1 MSEITRLTVDPL
13 VTAVTDLLGASP
25 DGSAAPPGALVAVAE
40 GGRVRY
46 AAGGLARHGTAGGTA
61 VTSGS
66 LTRHSTAGR
75 PVEMSWATRTDAGSV
90 SKVVGTTAAL
100 MALVDAG
107 EVTLDAPIARHL
119 PELDRHGTV
128 RDLLEHRA
136 GRWEWWPLYLKGVR
150 GDDAVSL
157 AARLP
162 LRYRPGERRHYS
174 DLGFI
179 LLGALV
185 ARVGGD
191 LAAAVDEL
199 VLRPFGLTETRY
211 ATPAPGGP
219 VAASSPGDTIE
230 QDMIRTGVP
239 YPVDG
244 AVTDFDGW
252 RDHVLV
258 GEVNDGN
265 AFHAFDGVAGHAGLF
280 TTAADLLRF
289 ATGLLSRLDGDG
301 PIRRDTVAEFL
312 TAGADPHQALGFRV
326 WDLPSGPAVGH
337 TGFPGVAFA
346 VLPEHR
352 AGVVMITN
360 RLHAGGPPRAT
371 ERMWLRVLAAAEDH
385 LRRPRWT

>member
-1 MSEITRLTVDPL
+1 MSEITHLTADPL
-13 VTAVTDLLGASP
+13 VTAVTDLLSESSDEG
-25 DGSAAPPGALVAVAE
+25 AAPPGALVAVAE
-40 GGRVRY
+40 DGRIRY
-46 AAGGLARHGTAGGTA
+46 AAGGVARRDATGP
-61 VTSGS
+61 
-66 LTRHSTAGR
+66 
-75 PVEMSWATRTDAGSV
+75 PVEMGWDTRTDAGSV
-90 SKVVGTTAAL
+90 SKIVGTTAAL

-107 EVTLDAPIARHL
+107 EITLDAPVARHL
-119 PELDRHGTV
+119 PGLDRHGTV

-136 GRWEWWPLYLKGVR
+136 GLWEWWPLYLKGAR

-157 AARLP
+157 AAGLP
-162 LRYRPGERRHYS
+162 LRYRPGEGRHYS

-191 LAAAVDEL
+191 LAATVDDL

-219 VAASSPGDTIE
+219 VAASSTGDTIE
-230 QDMIRTGVP
+230 QGMITSGVP

-244 AVTDFDGW
+244 AVTDFAGW

-265 AFHAFDGVAGHAGLF
+265 AFHAFGGVAGHAGLF

-289 ATGLLSRLDGDG
+289 ATGLLSGLDGDG
-301 PIRRDTVAEFL
+301 PIRRDTVAGFL

-326 WDLPSGPAVGH
+326 WDLPSSPAFGH

-346 VLPEHR
+346 VLPERR
-352 AGVVMITN
+352 AAVAMITN
-360 RLHAGGPPRAT
+360 RLHASGPPRAT
-371 ERMWLRVLAAAEDH
+371 EPMWLRVLAAAEAH
-385 LRRPRWT
+385 LRRPQWT

>member
-1 MSEITRLTVDPL
+1 MSEIARLTAGPL
-13 VTAVTDLLGASP
+13 VTAVADLLGASP
-25 DGSAAPPGALVAVAE
+25 HGSTAPPGALIAVTQDD
-40 GGRVRY
+40 RVRY
-46 AAGGLARHGTAGGTA
+46 AAGGLARHGTAGP
-61 VTSGS
+61 
-66 LTRHSTAGR
+66 
-75 PVEMSWATRTDAGSV
+75 PVEMGWATRTDAGSV
-90 SKVVGTTAAL
+90 SKIVGTTAAL

-107 EVTLDAPIARHL
+107 EVGLDAPVARHL

-136 GRWEWWPLYLKGVR
+136 GLWEWWPLYLQGAR

-162 LRYRPGERRHYS
+162 LRYRPGEGRHYS

-185 ARVGGD
+185 ARVGGG
-191 LAAAVDEL
+191 LAATVDEL
-199 VLRPFGLTETRY
+199 VLRPLGLTETRY

-219 VAASSPGDTIE
+219 VAASSNGDTVE
-230 QDMIRTGVP
+230 QNMISSGVP

-265 AFHAFDGVAGHAGLF
+265 AFHGFDGVAGHAGLF

-289 ATGLLSRLDGDG
+289 ATGLLGCLGGDG
-301 PIRRDTVAEFL
+301 PIRRDAVVGFL
-312 TAGADPHQALGFRV
+312 TAGADPHQALGWRI
-326 WDLPSGPAVGH
+326 WDLPSGPAIGH
-337 TGFPGVAFA
+337 TGFPGIAFA
-346 VLPEHR
+346 ILPEHR
-352 AGVVMITN
+352 AAVAMITN
-360 RLHAGGPPRAT
+360 RLHASGPPRAT
-371 ERMWLRVLAAAEDH
+371 ERMWLRVLAAAEAH
-385 LRRPRWT
+385 VRRPQWT

>member
-1 MSEITRLTVDPL
+1 MSEITRLTADPL
-13 VTAVTDLLGASP
+13 VTAVTDLLGASF
-25 DGSAAPPGALVAVAE
+25 DESAAPPGALVAVAE
-40 GGRVRY
+40 DGRIRY
-46 AAGGLARHGTAGGTA
+46 AAGGFARRDTTGP
-61 VTSGS
+61 
-66 LTRHSTAGR
+66 
-75 PVEMSWATRTDAGSV
+75 PVEMDWDTRTDAGSV
-90 SKVVGTTAAL
+90 SKIVGTTAAL

-107 EVTLDAPIARHL
+107 EVVLDAPVARYL

-136 GRWEWWPLYLKGVR
+136 GLGEWWPLYLKGAR

-157 AARLP
+157 AAGLP
-162 LRYRPGERRHYS
+162 LRYRPGGGRHYS

-185 ARVGGD
+185 ARVGGGG
-191 LAAAVDEL
+191 LAATVDEL
-199 VLRPFGLTETRY
+199 VLRPFGLTGTRY

-219 VAASSPGDTIE
+219 VAASSNGDTIE
-230 QDMIRTGVP
+230 QGMIASGVP

-265 AFHAFDGVAGHAGLF
+265 AFHAFGGVAGHAGLF

-289 ATGLLSRLDGDG
+289 ATGLLSRPDGDG
-301 PIRRDTVAEFL
+301 PIRRDTLAEFL
-312 TAGADPHQALGFRV
+312 TAGADPHQALGLRI
-326 WDLPSGPAVGH
+326 WDLPSGPAFGH

-352 AGVVMITN
+352 AALTMITN
-360 RLHAGGPPRAT
+360 RLHARGPSRAT
-371 ERMWLRVLAAAEDH
+371 EPMWLRVLAAAEAH
-385 LRRPRWT
+385 LRRPQWT

>member
-1 MSEITRLTVDPL
+1 MSEITRLTTDPL
-13 VTAVTDLLGASP
+13 VTVVTDLLGASP

-46 AAGGLARHGTAGGTA
+46 AAGGLARRGAAGG
-61 VTSGS
+61 
-66 LTRHSTAGR
+66 
-75 PVEMSWATRTDAGSV
+75 PVEMDWATRTDAGSV

-107 EVTLDAPIARHL
+107 EVSLDAPVARHL

-136 GRWEWWPLYLKGVR
+136 GLWEWWPLYLKGAR

-162 LRYRPGERRHYS
+162 LRYGPGEGRHYS
-174 DLGFI
+174 DLGFV

-191 LAAAVDEL
+191 LAATVDEL
-199 VLRPFGLTETRY
+199 VLRAFGLTETRY

-219 VAASSPGDTIE
+219 VAASSNGDTVE
-230 QDMIRTGVP
+230 QDMIGTGVP

-265 AFHAFDGVAGHAGLF
+265 AFHAFGGVAGHAGLF

-312 TAGADPHQALGFRV
+312 AAGADPHQALGFRV

-337 TGFPGVAFA
+337 AGFPGVAFA
-346 VLPEHR
+346 VLPGHR
-352 AGVVMITN
+352 AGVAMITN

-371 ERMWLRVLAAAEDH
+371 ERMWLRVLTAAEDH